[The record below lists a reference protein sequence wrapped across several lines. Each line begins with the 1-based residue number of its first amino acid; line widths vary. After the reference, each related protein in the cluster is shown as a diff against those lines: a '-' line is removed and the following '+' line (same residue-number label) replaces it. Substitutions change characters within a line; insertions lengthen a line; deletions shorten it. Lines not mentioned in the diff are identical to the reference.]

1 VDIWKRVSSTYIVAD
16 PWLRLRADTCRTSR
30 GVIVE
35 PYYVIEA
42 PNFVNAVALTDN
54 HDILFVRQYRHPVG
68 RVVTELPG
76 GLQEDMDGSPEAAI
90 RRELLEETGYTH
102 SQMVFLDS
110 FEVNPARFSNRVYSY
125 LALDPCQ
132 TGPVQS
138 DETEDLEIEC
148 MPLVE
153 AVRRFDSGD
162 LDLQPLHLVA
172 LHRALAWIKSNN
184 PELLNGV

>member
-1 VDIWKRVSSTYIVAD
+1 MDIWNRVSSTYIVAD
-16 PWLRLRADTCRTSR
+16 PWLRLRADSCRTSR

-42 PNFVNAVALTDN
+42 PNFVNVVALTNN

-76 GLQEDMDGSPEAAI
+76 GLQEDTDGSPEAAI
-90 RRELLEETGYTH
+90 RRELLEETGYTF
-102 SQMVFLDS
+102 SQMVLLGS
-110 FEVNPARFSNRVYSY
+110 FDVNPARFTNRVYSY
-125 LALDPCQ
+125 LALGAYR
-132 TGPVQS
+132 TGPVQP

-148 MPLVE
+148 KPLVE
-153 AVRRFDSGD
+153 IVQNFDGGD

-172 LHRALAWIKSNN
+172 LHRALAWIRSNN
-184 PELLNGV
+184 PELLSGV